1 MSKYPAENVPMPR
14 RDGLSSSILNL
25 NVGQSFLIP
34 DEDLTKNTRRVAHA
48 AAKRLGKPV
57 SILKV
62 DGGLR
67 VYRLKEWPRAGRE
80 AKQAPVSE
88 VPMTK
93 DEKLANLRAL
103 MSGEIKAD
111 PKDIAQAIDESI
123 PEEDITREE
132 NFDFG

>member
-1 MSKYPAENVPMPR
+1 MPKYPAENVPMPR
-14 RDGLSSSILNL
+14 REGLSASILNL
-25 NVGQSFLIP
+25 SVGQSFLIP
-34 DEDLTKNTRRVAHA
+34 TEDLKPNTRRIAHA

-93 DEKLANLRAL
+93 DEKLANLRA
-103 MSGEIKAD
+103 MISGEIKAS
-111 PKDIAQAIDESI
+111 PKEIAYEIDNAV
-123 PEEDITREE
+123 PEEDIRDKSY
-132 NFDFG
+132 DFG